1 MGTESAVVL
10 AWHVD
15 YWDYLGWKDT
25 FGSASATERQKR
37 YRAARGLKN
46 LQTPHL
52 FAVNRPVSGA
62 ELAEAVRKEAA
73 KKAPFAIEG
82 SALLEKGKVVF
93 EGKVK
98 AMEGEGAAGE
108 GVTVQA
114 VLFARKTE
122 TKCTAGENK
131 GKTLVEYCAVV
142 AESKPVPL
150 ADALKKGIKVALA
163 TKETNEANLGVA
175 VLVEDP
181 KKMETLE
188 CAAFPVSPS

>member
-1 MGTESAVVL
+1 M
-10 AWHVD
+10 D
-15 YWDYLGWKDT
+15 YWDSLGWKDT
-25 FGSASATERQKR
+25 FGTEAAVARQKR
-37 YRAARGLKN
+37 YAAARGLKG

-52 FAVNRPVSGA
+52 YAANRPVRGDEFA
-62 ELAEAVRKEAA
+62 EVVRKEAA

-82 SALLEKGKVVF
+82 SAQLEKGKVVF
-93 EGKVK
+93 EGKIQK
-98 AMEGEGAAGE
+98 LEGEGHGE

-131 GKTLVEYCAVV
+131 GKTLVEYFAVV

-150 ADALKKGIKVALA
+150 ADALKNGIKAALGS
-163 TKETNEANLGVA
+163 KETNEANLGVA
-175 VLVEDP
+175 ILVEDP

-188 CAAFPVSPS
+188 CAAFPVNPS